1 MQKNTQT
8 ILDKILYSKK
18 LYIEQTENVEKEKY
32 IEHLLLLDLISQI
45 KKNITSHD
53 YCEKLFLNAQ
63 SEFRKK
69 GGKKTY
75 LNFLKDF
82 LKEDFFKNKDFVIT
96 DLIMMGVD
104 HYSCEIIFLL
114 NNKKYS
120 IEMPI
125 LENLNKNNF
134 LFAHQ
139 GMFTLFDVIDE
150 KAYCESIIQSYN
162 PQDISNYLK
171 TL

>member
-1 MQKNTQT
+1 MKIKMHIEDLTLRGQLSKIAYGDDLSWTRLN
-8 ILDKILYSKK
+8 DK
-18 LYIEQTENVEKEKY
+18 E
-32 IEHLLLLDLISQI
+32 
-45 KKNITSHD
+45 
-53 YCEKLFLNAQ
+53 
-63 SEFRKK
+63 
-69 GGKKTY
+69 
-75 LNFLKDF
+75 